1 MKKLLVLFVLTVI
14 VAGSALAMVPEVI
27 GGIRDGLA
35 IGIMAE
41 NPVAKGVTFRFGAEA
56 NTGKQPIIL
65 FAGGKFYMS
74 SFGSS
79 PMYLGAGAVAYN
91 GDSKTDFGVALSLV
105 FNRAFG
111 VDPMFV
117 ECGIDFA
124 NTARV
129 QAQLGYKLY

>member
-27 GGIRDGLA
+27 GGVRDGLA

-41 NPVAKGVTFRFGAEA
+41 NPMAKGVSFRFGAEV
-56 NTGKQPIIL
+56 NSGKQPVIL
-65 FAGGKFYMS
+65 FAGGKFYMTN
-74 SFGSS
+74 FGAS

-91 GDSKTDFGVALSLV
+91 GDSKTDFGAAISAV

-111 VDPMFV
+111 VEPMFA
-117 ECGIDFA
+117 EIGIDVV